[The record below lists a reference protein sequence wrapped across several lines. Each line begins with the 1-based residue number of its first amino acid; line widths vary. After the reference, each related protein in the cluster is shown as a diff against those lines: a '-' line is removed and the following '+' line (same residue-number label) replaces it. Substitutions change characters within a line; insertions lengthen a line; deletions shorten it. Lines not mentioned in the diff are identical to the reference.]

1 MLNAEWRKGARDNTD
16 PLPQQIRN
24 NISLTQ
30 FLCVFKNMK
39 CVSMAS
45 ARTRGRHMA
54 DRARNSLVLY
64 ISSIILFNK
73 MECSEIFLSI
83 FFIQIIIIK
92 CSRCS
97 AH

>member
-1 MLNAEWRKGARDNTD
+1 MFNANWRTRARDNTD
-16 PLPQQIRN
+16 RLPQQIRH

-45 ARTRGRHMA
+45 ARMRGRHMA
-54 DRARNSLVLY
+54 DRAHNSLVLY
-64 ISSIILFNK
+64 INSITLLNK
-73 MECSEIFLSI
+73 MKCSEIFLSI
-83 FFIQIIIIK
+83 FFIEIIVK

-97 AH
+97 DH